1 MRWLDGATRR
11 SDFGRIRDIF
21 ITANQNREHP
31 GMEEQIEKARHG
43 LESLKK
49 TYENDQT
56 MQARIDTLIDMMY
69 E

>member
-1 MRWLDGATRR
+1 
-11 SDFGRIRDIF
+11 
-21 ITANQNREHP
+21 
-31 GMEEQIEKARHG
+31 MEEQITKARHG

-69 E
+69 EE